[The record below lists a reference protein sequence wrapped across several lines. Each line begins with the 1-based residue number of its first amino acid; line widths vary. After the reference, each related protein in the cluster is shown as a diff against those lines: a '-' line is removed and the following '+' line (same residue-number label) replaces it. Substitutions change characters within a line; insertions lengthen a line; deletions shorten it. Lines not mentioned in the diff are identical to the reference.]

1 MAAGATLSGVGQTFK
16 LGSTPVVS
24 AHTQRWNVT
33 FESADTEYATNS
45 TAGWNEVS
53 IGVKRWEG
61 TCRFLVHA
69 GGAIPVTI
77 GTEYEAQLHID
88 GGGSDYFSG
97 TIKVL
102 KSETVADSE
111 SSDPIGYDVTFKG
124 HGALTKAGSKLVV

>member
-16 LGSTPVVS
+16 LGSSPVVS
-24 AHTQRWNVT
+24 DHTQRWNVT
-33 FESADTEYATNS
+33 FESADTEY
-45 TAGWNEVS
+45 
-53 IGVKRWEG
+53 
-61 TCRFLVHA
+61 
-69 GGAIPVTI
+69 
-77 GTEYEAQLHID
+77 EAELHID